1 MIFGKCVVC
10 GERPEP
16 ARRLAV
22 SLPEGRPGVV
32 CGHHDPEASGFRE
45 DLFYCL
51 FRFHGLAIGD
61 AQSAAAAETIAG
73 LVAEALIEEGP
84 ATGSRSRSGR
94 LPRVTPL
101 KGAGTAS
108 CTAPPRRPGRPLH
121 SFCGRS

>member
-1 MIFGKCVVC
+1 MPSSSVLVCHDAPVALTGRNGGKKNMIFGKCVVC

-84 ATGSRSRSGR
+84 A
-94 LPRVTPL
+94 
-101 KGAGTAS
+101 
-108 CTAPPRRPGRPLH
+108 PGLDPARAACL
-121 SFCGRS
+121 G